1 MGPNL
6 APYYVVEMA
15 EYPDGDWVEVYEEC
29 RGNNIKTNWF
39 TSFWKKNDMLNT
51 NYVLFLAYHNSF
63 YEQNMFCNLFS
74 FLTEL
79 GQ

>member
-39 TSFWKKNDMLNT
+39 TSF
-51 NYVLFLAYHNSF
+51 YRFVLI
-63 YEQNMFCNLFS
+63 
-74 FLTEL
+74 
-79 GQ
+79 

>member
-39 TSFWKKNDMLNT
+39 TSFWKKNVKYKLCT
-51 NYVLFLAYHNSF
+51 FFHLS
-63 YEQNMFCNLFS
+63 
-74 FLTEL
+74 
-79 GQ
+79 

>member
-39 TSFWKKNDMLNT
+39 TSFWKERHVKYKWFT
-51 NYVLFLAYHNSF
+51 
-63 YEQNMFCNLFS
+63 FS
-74 FLTEL
+74 RLS
-79 GQ
+79 